1 MKFRWVKRAFTTPG
15 NERLVLVQAAKA
27 ALAAMLAWLVST
39 TLLGLPQAFLAPYA
53 AIFVVES
60 TVTGSLRTSGQQVA
74 SVASA
79 VLLAALVD
87 LVVPWRTAA
96 IGIATLLGLLIG
108 RLRFYGDSG
117 YWVGITAM
125 LILAWGTGN
134 DPYLLGDRL
143 LETVLGVGIGT
154 AVNALLF
161 PPFYARPARESA
173 ERLADQFAGLLREIA
188 EHLRGNGDPDDPPN
202 WPVRAREAEKLVRKA
217 ETAIAYSRKS
227 KRFNA
232 RRRAIDEHGPTER
245 HRRLLLGLRASWPH
259 LHEIA
264 DTLHATE
271 NSDNPF
277 SHPDERSRRVLA
289 DLLDGL
295 ADIVQGSHVEQTKR
309 RCTGL
314 LAELTETASPGLA
327 AMVLPAR
334 RMFQELGGR

>member
-1 MKFRWVKRAFTTPG
+1 MKFRWVRRAFTTPG
-15 NERLVLVQAAKA
+15 TERLVLAQAAKA

-53 AIFVVES
+53 AIFAVES
-60 TVTGSLRTSGQQVA
+60 TVTGTLRTSVQQVA

-87 LVVPWRTAA
+87 LVIPWHTVA
-96 IGIATLLGLLIG
+96 IGLATLLGLLIG
-108 RLRFYGDSG
+108 RLPFYGESG

-143 LETVLGVGIGT
+143 LETILGVGIGT

-161 PPFYARPARESA
+161 PPFYARPARASA
-173 ERLADQFAGLLREIA
+173 ERLAEQFSGLLNEIA
-188 EHLRGNGDPDDPPN
+188 EQLRGNGDTDDPPN
-202 WPVRAREAEKLVRKA
+202 WPARARHAEDLVRKA
-217 ETAIAYSRKS
+217 ERAVAYSRKS

-232 RRRAIDEHGPTER
+232 RRRAVEEHGPTER
-245 HRRLLLGLRASWPH
+245 HRRLLRGLRASWPH

-264 DTLHATE
+264 DSLRATE
-271 NSDNPF
+271 RSDNPF
-277 SHPDERSRRVLA
+277 SHPDQRSRGMLA
-289 DLLDGL
+289 DLLDCL
-295 ADIVQGSHVEQTKR
+295 ADIVRNSDADRTTR
-309 RCTGL
+309 RCERL
-314 LAELTETASPGLA
+314 LAELTELDSPGLA

-334 RMFQELGGR
+334 RMFQELTGR